1 MGYTREYQMAISNVS
16 GLIGMSAPDF
26 RLPATDGKSY
36 GLADIAGEKGTVI
49 AFICNHCP
57 YVKAVAG
64 RMAADA
70 RTLMGAGVG
79 FAAICSNDATS
90 HPADSFDNMKIFAA
104 EHGFAF
110 PYLQDEDQTVARAYD
125 AACTPEFYG
134 FDRDGKLVYHGR
146 LDEGRTA
153 PIAEGARRELVEAM
167 MAVAEG
173 LPVPADPVPAMG
185 CSIKWKQAS

>member
-1 MGYTREYQMAISNVS
+1 MAISNIS
-16 GLIGMSAPDF
+16 GLLGMSAPDF
-26 RLPATDGKSY
+26 RLPATDGKTY
-36 GLADIAGEKGTVI
+36 AYADIAGEKGTVI

-57 YVKAVAG
+57 YVKAIAG

-70 RTLMGAGVG
+70 RTLAGAGVG
-79 FAAICSNDATS
+79 FAAICSNDATT
-90 HPADSFDNMKIFAA
+90 HPADSFDNMKSFAA
-104 EHGFAF
+104 EHGFGF
-110 PYLQDEDQTVARAYD
+110 PYLQDEDQAVARAYD

-146 LDEGRTA
+146 FDEGRKG
-153 PIAEGARRELVEAM
+153 PLPVGARKELLEAM

-173 LPVPADPVPAMG
+173 LPAPSDPVPAMG